1 MKKITEYSKWKIPE
15 KKMGI
20 SPGYFDG
27 NRVKLFLCGTPSI
40 GLFDREHF
48 DGFAIRCKF
57 KTESGFE
64 FAMS

>member
-1 MKKITEYSKWKIPE
+1 
-15 KKMGI
+15 MGI

-40 GLFDREHF
+40 GLFDHEHF
-48 DGFAIRCKF
+48 DGFAVRCKF